1 MSNATRPPAFVALS
15 CLVGR
20 FEAPGVQSL
29 SELLLRRAGG
39 GAVAVWSASGMSRNA
54 PATELAEA
62 FYRAVAQDGAGTLG
76 LAILRAR
83 RALASELSTKDTFA
97 IYNLFGDPALRI
109 AGNAGAAAAAET
121 FAQWRWER
129 FAPAEL
135 TNAAASGATAD
146 NFAAYALAGDDQ
158 VLAEL
163 PEFGFPLPETAEI
176 AARAEN
182 ESGVVLR
189 WKRRVRR
196 ADIQYL
202 LSISENL
209 EQWELDPADLQT
221 LGVEPDPDGVMETVR
236 TRVNRPWA
244 ERVYIGVKAVRK

>member
-1 MSNATRPPAFVALS
+1 
-15 CLVGR
+15 
-20 FEAPGVQSL
+20 
-29 SELLLRRAGG
+29 
-39 GAVAVWSASGMSRNA
+39 MSRNA

-62 FYRAVAQDGAGTLG
+62 FYRAVVHEGSGTLG

-83 RALASELSTKDTFA
+83 RSLVGELSTKDTFA

-109 AGNAGAAAAAET
+109 AGNAVDFAAAGS

-135 TNAAASGATAD
+135 TNAAASGATPG
-146 NFAAYALAGDDQ
+146 NFADYALAGDDQ

-163 PEFGFPLPETAEI
+163 PEFGFPLATTEI
-176 AARAEN
+176 AARG
-182 ESGVVLR
+182 ESGPGVVLR
-189 WKRRVRR
+189 WKRRVHR
-196 ADIQYL
+196 ADVQYL

-221 LGVEPDPDGVMETVR
+221 LGVEPDADGVTETVR